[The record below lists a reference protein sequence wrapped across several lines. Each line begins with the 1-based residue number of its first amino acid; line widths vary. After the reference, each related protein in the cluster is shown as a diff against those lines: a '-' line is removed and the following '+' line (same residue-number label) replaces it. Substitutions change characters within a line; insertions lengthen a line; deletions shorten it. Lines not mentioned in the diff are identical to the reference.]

1 MYGEDHLCYPCMF
14 ELYSD
19 MLTGCTWVL
28 YLNGRNNHVKPAR
41 LHAVWH
47 LTHPRVCCLFPDT
60 KYDQHNNLVHH
71 DRHARFEPYCSWT
84 APQLWVKLS
93 CEVWCWCD
101 WCVMDF
107 CHSKLPITM
116 DLVYKKYCLCLLES
130 SIGENEMGKIRFLR
144 GFFNQIQCKIVQGRI
159 ADSLCEFD
167 EDFWE

>member
-1 MYGEDHLCYPCMF
+1 
-14 ELYSD
+14 
-19 MLTGCTWVL
+19 
-28 YLNGRNNHVKPAR
+28 
-41 LHAVWH
+41 
-47 LTHPRVCCLFPDT
+47 
-60 KYDQHNNLVHH
+60 
-71 DRHARFEPYCSWT
+71 
-84 APQLWVKLS
+84 
-93 CEVWCWCD
+93 
-101 WCVMDF
+101 MDF